1 MNDTIAVELDNIEY
15 VYSVAMRKYNAEGDG
30 FCARMDRMDGLSVLR
45 ALYSLGLVDEDNN
58 PTWR

>member
-1 MNDTIAVELDNIEY
+1 MDTVEVEVANIEY
-15 VYSVAMRKYNAEGDG
+15 VYHIAMRQSNAKGDG
-30 FCARMDRMDGLSVLR
+30 FCARMDRQDGMAVLR